1 MWIFLLFTLASAQ
14 SLEQVYHLRHGCS
27 EEQCMGT
34 TTCMGRC
41 ISYLQGEP
49 CDVSTSDIELYMDM
63 YYLKKVNVRTTCWE
77 SFVTY
82 YIDLVGES
90 EGMTTEEYDRKTQDS
105 LHRVDIVDGKWYGYG
120 RAKYFSHQLS
130 YKFPVKVSFFSKQH
144 LKLSICS
151 LRQINRLKIDFY

>member
-1 MWIFLLFTLASAQ
+1 MWIFLLFTLASAK
-14 SLEQVYHLRHGCS
+14 SLEQLYHLRHGCS

-34 TTCMGRC
+34 TTCMGKC

-90 EGMTTEEYDRKTQDS
+90 EGMTTEEYDRRSQDS
-105 LHRVDIVDGKWYGYG
+105 LHRVDIVDGKWYGFG
-120 RAKYFSHQLS
+120 DKGFE
-130 YKFPVKVSFFSKQH
+130 V
-144 LKLSICS
+144 
-151 LRQINRLKIDFY
+151 